1 MPSESQGGWQYPLCK
16 INGAEMAGF
25 LKRVFGN
32 KDVAFED
39 AKTIYSKLMTQ
50 SRNPEFYGE
59 GKVPDNYDGRID
71 LLTLHISAVLEAL
84 NKYGQQGER
93 LSQAI
98 YDVMRDDFEIAMR
111 EEGISDTGIKRRIKP
126 MMQLFF
132 TRTKTYVE
140 ALQNN
145 SDISVVLAQGLL
157 KDGNKDFQD
166 FLGTYLADF
175 SKILSDKSLGDIALG
190 DFTFPK

>member
-16 INGAEMAGF
+16 INGAEMAGLF
-25 LKRVFGN
+25 KRIFPK
-32 KDVAFED
+32 KDAAFED
-39 AKTIYSKLMTQ
+39 AKTVYRKLMTQ
-50 SRNPEFYGE
+50 SRNPEFYGS
-59 GKVPDNYDGRID
+59 GKVADNYDGRID
-71 LLTLHISAVLEAL
+71 LLTLHISVVLEAL
-84 NKYGQQGER
+84 NKYGEQGQR

-132 TRTKTYVE
+132 TRIKTYVE
-140 ALQNN
+140 ALQSK
-145 SDISVVLAQGLL
+145 SDMPAIFAQGLL
-157 KDGNKDFQD
+157 KDANKDFQIK
-166 FLGTYLADF
+166 LGVYFTDF
-175 SKILSDKSLGDIALG
+175 SKNLSNKSLGDIALG

>member
-1 MPSESQGGWQYPLCK
+1 
-16 INGAEMAGF
+16 MAGLF
-25 LKRVFGN
+25 KRILG
-32 KDVAFED
+32 KGDVALED
-39 AKTIYSKLMTQ
+39 AKVIYSKLMAQ
-50 SRNPEFYGE
+50 SRSPEFYGE

-111 EEGISDTGIKRRIKP
+111 EEGISDAGIKRRIKP

-132 TRTKTYVE
+132 TRIKTYFE
-140 ALQNN
+140 ALRSK
-145 SDISVVLAQGLL
+145 SDISAILAQGLL
-157 KDGNKDFQD
+157 KDGNEDFQIK
-166 FLGTYLADF
+166 LGTYLTDF
-175 SKILSDKSLGDIALG
+175 SKNLSDKSLGDIALG
-190 DFTFPK
+190 NFTFPK

>member
-1 MPSESQGGWQYPLCK
+1 
-16 INGAEMAGF
+16 MAGF

-32 KDVAFED
+32 KDAAFED
-39 AKTIYSKLMTQ
+39 AKTIYSKLMIQ
-50 SRNPEFYGE
+50 SRNPEFYGD

-84 NKYGQQGER
+84 KKYGQQGER

-145 SDISVVLAQGLL
+145 ADISVILSQGLL
-157 KDGNKDFQD
+157 QDGNKSFHD
-166 FLGTYLADF
+166 FLGTYLTNF

-190 DFTFPK
+190 AFTFPK

>member
-1 MPSESQGGWQYPLCK
+1 
-16 INGAEMAGF
+16 MAGF

-145 SDISVVLAQGLL
+145 ADISVILSQGLL
-157 KDGNKDFQD
+157 QDGNKSFQD
-166 FLGTYLADF
+166 VLGTYLTNF
-175 SKILSDKSLGDIALG
+175 SKILSDKSLDDIALS